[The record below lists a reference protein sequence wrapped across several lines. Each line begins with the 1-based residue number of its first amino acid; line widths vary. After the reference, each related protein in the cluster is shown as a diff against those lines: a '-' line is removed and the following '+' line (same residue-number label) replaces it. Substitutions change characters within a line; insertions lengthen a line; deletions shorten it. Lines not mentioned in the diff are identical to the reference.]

1 LTPDPT
7 HDIQLQRL
15 LRHTSGMGT
24 LLRLVT
30 QDSHLAVCVL
40 TAEGR
45 YVYASAQA
53 EAVLGRTAAELVGMP
68 SQDTIHPD
76 DVERVSLS
84 VHRQWQQHGTA
95 VVEYRHLHP
104 TGQVRW
110 CEANLGTLPGPD
122 GQDTLVVS
130 LIRDIHQRREALTAL
145 QESESRK
152 AAMLNATLD
161 AVIGVDSHGRVVEWN
176 EKAERV
182 FGFTASEAFGQELS
196 ALIVPPELVQ
206 AHREGLA
213 RHRDTGEERIVGRQI
228 EVVAQR
234 RSGERLRCQ
243 MLVVPF
249 QSGGERHYLAYL
261 RDLSAQDESGRRLL
275 EHEQEL
281 RLLAG
286 QLPSVLIVTDRE
298 LRVRSVHGALL
309 TDFGLDPA
317 RLIGTRLEDVVEAP
331 IDRETVT
338 RLLNAALAGQAGQHD
353 ASLRGREFSVQ
364 VEPAFGPYGEVIGT
378 ISLIRPLRGRK
389 IG

>member
-1 LTPDPT
+1 MTPDPT

-182 FGFTASEAFGQELS
+182 FGFPASEAFGQELS

-243 MLVVPF
+243 MLVGAVSERRGAALPRVPA
-249 QSGGERHYLAYL
+249 GPERAG
-261 RDLSAQDESGRRLL
+261 RIGAAAAGTRAGAAAAGRSAAVRPDRHGPGI
-275 EHEQEL
+275 
-281 RLLAG
+281 AG
-286 QLPSVLIVTDRE
+286 P
-298 LRVRSVHGALL
+298 VRARALL

-317 RLIGTRLEDVVEAP
+317 RLIGTRLGDVVEAP
-331 IDRETVT
+331 ST
-338 RLLNAALAGQAGQHD
+338 
-353 ASLRGREFSVQ
+353 GR
-364 VEPAFGPYGEVIGT
+364 P
-378 ISLIRPLRGRK
+378 
-389 IG
+389 